1 MTFNNYQKLISFLY
15 CCLLLFIFLKLTPYH
30 HYQQYE
36 LNGIYRD
43 SENVDTIKDY
53 YGNFFY
59 INTPQIIFKKLYFEI
74 GLLTVIYSLS
84 LIILKRNKNAN
95 I

>member
-1 MTFNNYQKLISFLY
+1 MTFNNYQKLFTILY
-15 CCLLLFIFLKLTPYH
+15 CCLLLLVVLKFTPYH

-53 YGNFFY
+53 YGNFFS
-59 INTPQIIFKKLYFEI
+59 INTPQIIFKKLYFEFVFLTALY
-74 GLLTVIYSLS
+74 LLAL
-84 LIILKRNKNAN
+84 LILKKK
-95 I
+95 